1 MPATSNQPSL
11 FDDPPMPEPYRCDY
25 ECGVL
30 DEGGAKPKSKCT
42 FRGSA
47 VWTNCRECGHCL
59 WDGWWQRGTC
69 DGLSI
74 DDGGEEE

>member
-1 MPATSNQPSL
+1 MPATSSQPSL

-25 ECGVL
+25 
-30 DEGGAKPKSKCT
+30 
-42 FRGSA
+42 
-47 VWTNCRECGHCL
+47 ECGHCL